1 MASFGQALLPEHSI
15 YWVSFKDKGKIHLAP
30 EEIFDSL
37 ALARR
42 LGGNIMID
50 ESDYPISSVYL
61 ELVEQNSSEM
71 IGNSKWFNACAIV
84 GTKEQISKIASFNFV
99 DRINEVI
106 IPNSLQGKSGICSR
120 EIDSTMSSGNFSA
133 GEMKIIAAQ
142 QESMGL
148 SA

>member
-1 MASFGQALLPEHSI
+1 MLSFFILPITSFGQALVPEQCI
-15 YWVSFKDKGKIHLAP
+15 YWVSFKDKGNILPSP

-71 IGNSKWFNACAIV
+71 IGHSKWFNACAIV
-84 GTKEQISKIASFNFV
+84 GTKEQISKIASFIFSGSCE
-99 DRINEVI
+99 IN
-106 IPNSLQGKSGICSR
+106 
-120 EIDSTMSSGNFSA
+120 
-133 GEMKIIAAQ
+133 
-142 QESMGL
+142 
-148 SA
+148 